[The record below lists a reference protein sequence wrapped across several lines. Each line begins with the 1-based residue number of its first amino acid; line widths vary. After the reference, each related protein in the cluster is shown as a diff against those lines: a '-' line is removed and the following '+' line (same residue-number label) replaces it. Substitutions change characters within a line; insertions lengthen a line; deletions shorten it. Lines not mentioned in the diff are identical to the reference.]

1 MVPKKLKGGNRVMGE
16 FLDNYG
22 RIIVSVIIVL
32 ALATFVAATFTP
44 QFQKALTDTL
54 STFFAKSGAT
64 GSLIM

>member
-1 MVPKKLKGGNRVMGE
+1 MGE

-32 ALATFVAATFTP
+32 ALAGFVATAFTP
-44 QFQKALTDTL
+44 QFQKAITNTL
-54 STFFAKSGAT
+54 KTFFTKSGAV

>member
-1 MVPKKLKGGNRVMGE
+1 MGE

-32 ALATFVAATFTP
+32 ALAAFAGGAFNT

-54 STFFAKSGAT
+54 TTFFTKSGAI

>member
-1 MVPKKLKGGNRVMGE
+1 MGE

-32 ALATFVAATFTP
+32 ALAAFVGATFTP

-54 STFFAKSGAT
+54 STFFAESGAT
-64 GSLIM
+64 ASVIL

>member
-1 MVPKKLKGGNRVMGE
+1 MGE

-32 ALATFVAATFTP
+32 ALAGFVATAFTP

-54 STFFAKSGAT
+54 STFFTQSGAT
-64 GSLIM
+64 ASKLIM

>member
-1 MVPKKLKGGNRVMGE
+1 MGE

-54 STFFAKSGAT
+54 STFFTQSGAT
-64 GSLIM
+64 ASKLIM

>member
-1 MVPKKLKGGNRVMGE
+1 MGE

-32 ALATFVAATFTP
+32 ALAAFAGGAFNT

-54 STFFAKSGAT
+54 TTFFTKSGAT

>member
-1 MVPKKLKGGNRVMGE
+1 MGE

-32 ALATFVAATFTP
+32 ALAGFVAATFTP
-44 QFQKALTDTL
+44 QIQTAITNTL
-54 STFFAKSGAT
+54 KTFFTKSGAA

>member
-1 MVPKKLKGGNRVMGE
+1 MGE

-32 ALATFVAATFTP
+32 ALAAFVAATFTP

-54 STFFAKSGAT
+54 STFFTKSGAT
-64 GSLIM
+64 GGKLIM

>member
-1 MVPKKLKGGNRVMGE
+1 MGE

-32 ALATFVAATFTP
+32 ALAGFVAATFTP
-44 QFQKALTDTL
+44 QFQTAITNTL
-54 STFFAKSGAT
+54 KTFFANSGAS

>member
-1 MVPKKLKGGNRVMGE
+1 MGE

-32 ALATFVAATFTP
+32 ALAGFVATAFTP

-54 STFFAKSGAT
+54 STFFTRSGAT

>member
-1 MVPKKLKGGNRVMGE
+1 MGE

-32 ALATFVAATFTP
+32 ELATFVATKFTP

-64 GSLIM
+64 AGKLIM

>member
-1 MVPKKLKGGNRVMGE
+1 MGE

-32 ALATFVAATFTP
+32 ALAGFVAATFTP

-54 STFFAKSGAT
+54 STFFTRSGAV